1 MSIEHDLRRA
11 LRPKQPPDGFM
22 QRVLARIHNE
32 RTAHSERAYARRPH
46 ARWLAAAA
54 AVLLMTGGTWQ
65 YLRHQQMRSKTAKA
79 EVMAALTIASEKL
92 QLVRQMVSDQL
103 VSR

>member
-22 QRVLARIHNE
+22 QRVRARIHNE
-32 RTAHSERAYARRPH
+32 SVAHSHPADARLRH
-46 ARWLAAAA
+46 TRWLAAAA
-54 AVLLMTGGTWQ
+54 ALVLMTGGTWQ

-92 QLVRQMVSDQL
+92 QLVRQIVRDQ
-103 VSR
+103 R